1 MSTLEVSNLN
11 DGTTTVA
18 TTYIT
23 NGSAKVFCQ
32 FDGDASTVTAN
43 ESLNVSSIT
52 DNGTGS
58 YTLTFSNAMSSDN
71 HASLGTR
78 QWNGVLA
85 HDAYTATTVKFQSR
99 GGASTSLQDSY
110 NSATAT
116 FGDLA

>member
-1 MSTLEVSNLN
+1 MSEIRV
-11 DGTTTVA
+11 TTVSDTA
-18 TTYIT
+18 GTGPVTLT
-23 NGSAKVFCQ
+23 KQAAAKVFCQ